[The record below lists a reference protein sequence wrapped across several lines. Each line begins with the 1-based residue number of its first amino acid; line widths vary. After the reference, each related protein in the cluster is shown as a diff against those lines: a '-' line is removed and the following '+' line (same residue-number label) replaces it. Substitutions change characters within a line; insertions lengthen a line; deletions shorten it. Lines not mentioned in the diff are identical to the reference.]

1 MLKSWAPKGGS
12 LFLGVLEISL
22 LNVLMRGPAKQ
33 EFHWVDETGEWH
45 KDVEIDT
52 DWQTSFTNCSQ
63 AFIEGI
69 RNNQKNIQMDP
80 ATARYILQIDLAVI
94 SSVRQ
99 NFKEIKLKDVKDG
112 PTISIPDS
120 DSEDESNQEGKKCL
134 ENHRNLNNSFF

>member
-1 MLKSWAPKGGS
+1 MGTKGGI
-12 LFLGVLEISL
+12 FIPGCTG
-22 LNVLMRGPAKQ
+22 NFFTKCTDAGPGQAGI
-33 EFHWVDETGEWH
+33 HWVDETGEWH

-120 DSEDESNQEGKKCL
+120 DSEDESNQE
-134 ENHRNLNNSFF
+134 EEVPQESSESQ